1 MATVISDRRMRMKYG
16 FIGCGNMG
24 GAIATALSKKT
35 KNIVLADPNPQTPA
49 LAETLGCNI
58 GDNHTVAADCDCIIL
73 AVKPQ
78 MMASVL
84 APIATVLAQRKPLV
98 VTIAAGI
105 EICQIENMIGTSLPV
120 IRLMPNTPVAVGK
133 GMIVYCTNK
142 LVSTGQ
148 LDVFLSD
155 LEFAGTLD
163 PLDEKLINAASAL
176 SGSGPAYFY
185 LFLEAMAD
193 GAVACGLPRQK
204 AMAYAAATME
214 GAAQMF
220 IQSGKHPGELKD
232 AVCSP
237 AGSTIVG
244 IQALEAHGFRGAV
257 MNCITAAYQKNKELG
272 K

>member
-1 MATVISDRRMRMKYG
+1 MKYG

-24 GAIATALSKKT
+24 GAIAKALSGVT
-35 KNIVLADPNPQTPA
+35 KEIVIADPNPAAKTFA
-49 LAETLGCNI
+49 AEIGCEYATNEF
-58 GDNHTVAADCDCIIL
+58 VASNCDHIVL

-78 MMASVL
+78 MMAAVL
-84 APIATVLAQRKPLV
+84 APIADILKERKPILI
-98 VTIAAGI
+98 TIAAGI
-105 EICQIENMIGTSLPV
+105 EIRQIEEMVGTSLPI

-133 GMIVYCTNK
+133 GMIVYCANS
-142 LVSTGQ
+142 LVEAAILQ
-148 LDVFLSD
+148 DFLSD
-155 LEFAGTLD
+155 MEFAGTLD
-163 PLDEKLINAASAL
+163 AIDEKLIDAASAL
-176 SGSGPAYFY
+176 SGSGPAYLY

-204 AMAYAAATME
+204 AMSYAAATME

-220 IQSGKHPGELKD
+220 LQLGKHPGELKD

-244 IQALEAHGFRGAV
+244 IQALEQHGFRGAV
-257 MNCITAAYQKNKELG
+257 MDCIIAAYQRNKTLG